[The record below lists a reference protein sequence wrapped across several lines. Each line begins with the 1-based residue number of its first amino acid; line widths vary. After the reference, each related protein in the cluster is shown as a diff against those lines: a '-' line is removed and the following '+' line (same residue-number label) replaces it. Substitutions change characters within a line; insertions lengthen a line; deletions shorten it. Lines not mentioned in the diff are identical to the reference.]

1 MAAGNLALTIE
12 QGTTWNTVLTWKIDG
27 DEVDL
32 TDFSARMQA
41 RVRAD
46 ASATVLAL
54 TSDPGGG
61 ITLGGVA
68 GTIEID
74 LSEEETRDLPPGV
87 YVYDLELVDGDDAVT
102 RLVEGVLTVTAEV
115 TR

>member
-1 MAAGNLALTIE
+1 MLA
-12 QGTTWNTVLTWKIDG
+12 WKIDG
-27 DEVDL
+27 DAVDL

-41 RVRAD
+41 RVRPD
-46 ASATVLAL
+46 STSTLLSL
-54 TSDPGGG
+54 TSSPGGG
-61 ITLGGVA
+61 LTLGGVA

-74 LSEEETRDLPPGV
+74 LEEEETRQLAPGV
-87 YVYDLELVDGDDAVT
+87 YVYDLEVIDGSGAVT